1 MEQFINKKKIDE
13 INKRWEEAG
22 IFQAQDESE
31 KPKKYILDMFP
42 YPSGDG
48 LHVGHV
54 ESYTGSD
61 IIARY
66 YRMKSYNVLHP
77 VGWDAFGLPAENY
90 AIKKGVHPQE
100 TTDAN
105 IENFTRQIKSLG
117 FSYDWSREINTSS
130 SEYYKWTQWLF
141 LKLYEKGLAYK
152 KKAKA
157 NWCSSCKTVLANEQV
172 IDGACERCGSQ
183 VNQKE
188 LEQWFF
194 KITDFADR
202 LLDGLEHLD
211 WPEHIK
217 SMQRNWIGKSE
228 GAELVFRIDGSDDQ
242 ITVFTTRPDTLYGV
256 TYVVLAP
263 EHPMLDAIVAES
275 RREEV
280 EKYRTAATKKSVLER
295 TELNEKTGVFT
306 GAYAI
311 HPITRAKVPIWV
323 ADYVI
328 TEYGHGA
335 VMAVP
340 AHDERDFEFAKKYEL
355 EIIPVI
361 KKPTPPNSEITG
373 TGAIIRCNNQYLFQ
387 KRDNNTTISPG
398 KIAAFGGGLVCDSE
412 NPKKCIIRELKEELD
427 ISVNDSDLVE
437 IGDFQ
442 SNENSKKYIRMF
454 FAEIKD
460 SHGIALHE
468 GDKIVVTDL
477 DSALDNTEVTDF
489 TKVIIRYLQSPH
501 TTQGVLVNSG
511 EFDGEASE
519 VAKDKIIT
527 KTGGKKSTQYR
538 LRDWLVSRQRY
549 WGAPIPIIYCDKCGT
564 VPVPESD
571 LPVKLPTDVDFRP
584 TGDSPLKL
592 SKAFHNVT
600 CPQCGGPAKRESDTM
615 DTFVCSSWY
624 FLRFCDSQNKDVA
637 FDTKKANYWTPVD
650 TYIGGAE
657 HAVLHLMYARFITKF
672 LHDQNY
678 IQAEEPFAKLR
689 NQGMVLG
696 PDRQKMSKSRGNV
709 INPDEIVDNY
719 GPDTLRLYEM
729 FMGPFEQT
737 KPWDPKSI
745 EGVFRFVKKLIKFFG
760 GAKPTED
767 SLLPET
773 AKLTERIAN
782 KIETEQFNTCIS
794 DFMKHLNLLESKSY
808 SQKDLDAFLTIM
820 SPFMPYTAELLW
832 QKEGHKG
839 VAAQETWPELVD
851 ESRQTKYTVVV
862 QVNGKLRGTVDV
874 SIDAV
879 KESVI
884 TIARKLPRVISS
896 IGDKETEIIY
906 VPGKVINFIIK

>member
-66 YRMKSYNVLHP
+66 YRMKGYNVLHP

-183 VNQKE
+183 VTQKE

-202 LLDGLEHLD
+202 LLNGLEHLD

-228 GAELVFRIDGSDDQ
+228 GTELVFRIDGSDDQ

-311 HPITRAKVPIWV
+311 HPITRAKAPIWV

-328 TEYGHGA
+328 TEYGGGA

-340 AHDERDFEFAKKYEL
+340 AHDKRDYEFAKKYDL
-355 EIIPVI
+355 PIIDVI
-361 KKPTPPNSEITG
+361 EPESGKAKLPYTQHGRLINSDEFNGMSSEST
-373 TGAIIRCNNQYLFQ
+373 
-387 KRDNNTTISPG
+387 KG
-398 KIAAFGGGLVCDSE
+398 KIAQKAGGR
-412 NPKKCIIRELKEELD
+412 NK
-427 ISVNDSDLVE
+427 
-437 IGDFQ
+437 
-442 SNENSKKYIRMF
+442 
-454 FAEIKD
+454 
-460 SHGIALHE
+460 
-468 GDKIVVTDL
+468 
-477 DSALDNTEVTDF
+477 
-489 TKVIIRYLQSPH
+489 
-501 TTQGVLVNSG
+501 
-511 EFDGEASE
+511 
-519 VAKDKIIT
+519 
-527 KTGGKKSTQYR
+527 TQYR

-696 PDRQKMSKSRGNV
+696 PDRQKMSKSRSNV